1 MWDGFL
7 RALLALFRESAG
19 LKGAVRIRVP
29 ALVTPCE

>member
-1 MWDGFL
+1 MWDCFL

-19 LKGAVRIRVP
+19 LKGVVRITLP